1 MFKTLIL
8 YISFF
13 VCLFFCKLCGWDF
26 SLFSGHPTAFC
37 ILTNKDLF

>member
-1 MFKTLIL
+1 MFETVIL
-8 YISFF
+8 YCISVSFS
-13 VCLFFCKLCGWDF
+13 FCKLNGWDL